1 MNHDTEAG
9 PREKAGNE
17 VNPPMDHIQDTSER
31 PGLDCRLF
39 VALRTR
45 FHFQPLEMIL
55 KVLSVSGNWGLFWLG
70 LALVF
75 FLSGAN
81 NGRAMA
87 IMIPVAV
94 YTTLVVNYAVKSALR
109 RDRPVFDEPALGPLV
124 GVPSSK
130 SFPSSHA
137 SMSFAAATVFTYFH
151 PSLWYLFFALALIIS
166 WTRVY
171 VGVHY
176 PSDVA
181 AGTFVG
187 LAMGL
192 GWSLFLAWA

>member
-1 MNHDTEAG
+1 MNHDTEEG
-9 PREKAGNE
+9 PGERAGNE
-17 VNPPMDHIQDTSER
+17 VNPPVDHIQDTGNK
-31 PGLDCRLF
+31 PGLDHRLF

-45 FHFQPLEMIL
+45 FHFQPLEAIL
-55 KVLSVSGNWGLFWLG
+55 KALSVSGNWGLFWVG

-87 IMIPVAV
+87 IMTTVAV
-94 YTTLVVNYAVKSALR
+94 YSTLVVNYAVKSALHR
-109 RDRPVFDEPALGPLV
+109 ERPVFDDPELGPLV

-137 SMSFAAATVFTYFH
+137 SMSFAAAAVLTYFH
-151 PSLWYLFFALALIIS
+151 PSLWYAFFGLALIIS

-176 PSDVA
+176 PSDVV